1 LLVSQA
7 WGFLRG
13 EELNGISVRNLL
25 FFLIGIHKLKIG
37 QIFIKSK
44 NNIVD
49 KTKDTS
55 IGNTNQDIDFLES
68 NNSSIRVPRRESID
82 INTSINEISYS

>member
-1 LLVSQA
+1 VDNNIHVKDDQLSLTQLVNVMTDMLYISSPITQNEKLLVSQA

-13 EELNGISVRNLL
+13 EELDGISVRNLL

-44 NNIVD
+44 
-49 KTKDTS
+49 
-55 IGNTNQDIDFLES
+55 
-68 NNSSIRVPRRESID
+68 
-82 INTSINEISYS
+82 